1 MSKQQA
7 GFLPP
12 DDTPAGAV
20 ADQAH
25 GLDGRIAGAPA
36 DADDSGLLAAA
47 DREHLQREIAAIERA
62 AAALRRAEPG
72 LESWSDMPAPAMQK
86 PRPIWLLIGVLWL
99 STALVTIGAVF
110 AISALV
116 G

>member
-1 MSKQQA
+1 MSNQYA
-7 GFLPP
+7 GFLAS
-12 DDTPAGAV
+12 DGAAGNSI
-20 ADQAH
+20 ADEAH
-25 GLDGRIAGAPA
+25 GLAVRHDAAPA
-36 DADDSGLLAAA
+36 IADDSGLLAVA
-47 DREHLQREIAAIERA
+47 DRDHLEREIAAIERA
-62 AAALRRAEPG
+62 SAALRRAEPG
-72 LESWSDMPAPAMQK
+72 LESWSDMPAPTMHK

>member
-1 MSKQQA
+1 MANQDA
-7 GFLPP
+7 GLTPP
-12 DDTPAGAV
+12 GDAASAVVGAAREPDAGPDSVAENGDDF
-20 ADQAH
+20 
-25 GLDGRIAGAPA
+25 
-36 DADDSGLLAAA
+36 GLLAAA

-62 AAALRRAEPG
+62 AEALRKAEPG
-72 LESWSDMPAPAMQK
+72 LESWSDMPAPAVHK

-110 AISALV
+110 ALSALV

>member
-1 MSKQQA
+1 MSKQYA
-7 GFLPP
+7 GLVRS
-12 DDTPAGAV
+12 DGAANAV
-20 ADQAH
+20 ADDAH
-25 GLDGRIAGAPA
+25 GPDARREVAPA
-36 DADDSGLLAAA
+36 NADDSGLLAAA
-47 DREHLQREIAAIERA
+47 DRDHLEREIAAIERA

-72 LESWSDMPAPAMQK
+72 LESWTDMPAPTMHK

-99 STALVTIGAVF
+99 STALATIGAVF